1 MIYLLNVSSF
11 EVNGREQQESRM
23 PNPRDCIFGEEIHRI
38 PQEVRIIFGNF
49 VLTHALEEQIDCF
62 QSRLPLTKPERHMLV
77 HLGVPQRMG
86 KMAEDLNT
94 LPSKVTAVADLL
106 EEKKLV
112 QRERDPED
120 RRAWR
125 LRLTDDGERTRRE
138 LMETTVAKF
147 REITGL
153 TETEMEHLAGLMDRI
168 AERILEN
175 GFPKGLT
182 L

>member
-1 MIYLLNVSSF
+1 
-11 EVNGREQQESRM
+11 M
-23 PNPRDCIFGEEIHRI
+23 PDPRNRIFGNEIHRI

-49 VLTHALEEQIDCF
+49 VLTHALEDQIECF
-62 QSRLPLTKPERHMLV
+62 QPDVSLSKPERHVLV
-77 HLGVPQRMG
+77 QLGVPQRMG
-86 KMAEDLNT
+86 QMAEDLNT

-106 EEKKLV
+106 EAKGLAR
-112 QRERDPED
+112 RERDPED

-125 LRLTDDGERTRRE
+125 LLLTEAGEQARRE
-138 LMETTVAKF
+138 LIETTVEKF

-153 TETEMEHLAGLMDRI
+153 TETEMEHLAALMDRI